1 MSRIL
6 TPSSV
11 LETYAANQLQE
22 QGVAVCLF
30 VDTAGFTPLTST
42 LVAHGAE
49 GAEVLAQVL
58 ADIFTPL
65 LALVYA
71 QGGYVA
77 GFAGDAFKAIFP
89 GLGEESYQRAVTA
102 AWQIRQQ
109 MLTNAVQS
117 TRFGDF
123 RFAVKITMA
132 SGPVE
137 WRIWRAGDNSTGMA
151 QRAALL
157 FGGSALAQALAAD
170 PLAQADEIVM
180 TAAVAAQLSTPDATL
195 EAIADHFR
203 LRAWSITTPSVT
215 LPAPHPS
222 PLTDHFFP
230 SELLLRQTQGEFR
243 QVVTVFINLQ
253 MLPSGET
260 AKHFAATLFRLL
272 AQYGG
277 YLCRIGQIGDRD
289 PGGTLLLFWGAPTS
303 HENDVTR
310 ALHFALALQAAAPTP
325 IRIGVTTAL
334 AYAGF
339 VGSPLREEYTCYGA
353 HVNLAARQMVMA
365 GWGEIWLDEETTR
378 LAGPAFTVTLHSQL
392 RFKGFAEE
400 RPVYRLLRHQP
411 VKAEPFYTGMMVGRA
426 AELTL
431 LQSAL
436 APLAEGKSAG
446 LITVIGEA
454 GMGKSRLVYEL
465 QRQLEGDRVKG
476 WQGDKVNESGNVTLS
491 PLHPVTLSQWFRCQ
505 TDEIL
510 RHPLNPFRYWLRTYF
525 NQSTSA
531 DEAANKQAFTN
542 QLDDLMVVLGAYE
555 ADENLKSK
563 SQNLKF
569 EITRTRSFLAALV
582 DLHWPDSLYAQVEP
596 QLRLE
601 NTWTAL
607 KSLVLAESLRQP
619 VILHLE
625 DAHWLDA
632 DSQSFLTR
640 LLQDVPGY
648 PLAVFVTRRP
658 VEETG
663 RQGDKGTEDRG
674 TEDARLGT
682 EGWGLGAFTGPQ
694 LTIRLNTLTAA
705 EIRALAAGQ
714 LPGAPSSALVNLLLE
729 RAEGNPFFV
738 EQLLRYLQEEAWL
751 AEGPAGWQLRSTE
764 AAPTRL
770 PSGARALLVARLD
783 RLPQPVKEVV
793 QTAAVLGR
801 EFDTQVLS
809 QMLVDDTNL
818 ADKLVTADQA
828 AIWSAISQAR
838 YLFRHALLREA
849 AYEMQLRA
857 QVRRLHQRAGDA
869 IRALFAERL
878 APYYPELAYHY
889 DQAEIVNQAIHW
901 YGLAGEQ
908 AAATYAN
915 RDALH
920 AYSRALQLTPAAE
933 TQTRFQLLVG
943 REEIFHLLGEV
954 EAQREDLDALAA
966 IAGQLGDATRLA
978 QAELRRASHFRL
990 TQDFN
995 AALLATERAAV
1006 LAAQQSDPHLLART
1020 QQHWGRV
1027 LWGMGKYDEGQRHL
1041 EQALQLAQQSH
1052 DQQGEAEALTELGS
1066 IDFCQARY
1074 SAAQQRYTE
1083 ALTRYQTI
1091 GKRQGEIGCLA
1102 MLGTL
1107 ASETAD
1113 YECALTSLQEA
1124 YAVCQLSGYAYGAA
1138 FVLGNLA
1145 TNYIQVGRYASARQ
1159 CLAEALTNCR
1169 KRQDIQSEAVYLDS
1183 LAVAALHEGDYAAV
1197 IRHAGQALAIQQASG
1212 FRRFEAYSLTYL
1224 GDAHRHLST
1233 LSAAV
1238 EAYEQAL
1245 AIRRDLGEEKLTLEI
1260 LAGLAQCKLTQG
1272 DTAEAHRY
1280 VTMILAALTTQGV
1293 DGVEFPVQLYLACY
1307 RVLQAIGEVA
1317 QAAQV
1322 LVAGYELLQGRT
1334 AKLQNE
1340 GLRQSFLQEVPFNR
1354 EINELWCNLRKG
1366 LSPLVKAIPVTPH
1379 NAGKSR

>member
-195 EAIADHFR
+195 EAVADHFR

-222 PLTDHFFP
+222 PLADHFFP

-392 RFKGFAEE
+392 RFKGFAED

-446 LITVIGEA
+446 LITIIGEA
-454 GMGKSRLVYEL
+454 GMGKSRLVHEL

-476 WQGDKVNESGNVTLS
+476 WQGDKVHESGNVTLS
-491 PLHPVTLSQWFRCQ
+491 PLHPVTLAQWFRCQ

-510 RHPLNPFRYWLRTYF
+510 RQPLNLFRYWLRTYF

-563 SQNLKF
+563 SQNLKS

-619 VILHLE
+619 VILHVE

-648 PLAVFVTRRP
+648 PLAVLVTRRP

-663 RQGDKGTEDRG
+663 RQGDRGTEDRG

-818 ADKLVTADQA
+818 ADKLGTADQA

-857 QVRRLHQRAGDA
+857 QVRRLHQRAGAA
-869 IRALFAERL
+869 IQHVYGATLS
-878 APYYPELAYHY
+878 PYYGELAYHY
-889 DQAEIVNQAIHW
+889 DQAEVNEAAVQW
-901 YGLAGEQ
+901 YGAAGEQ
-908 AAATYAN
+908 ALKQYAN
-915 RDALH
+915 ETAARYFRRALELTPVTAAGTRYPLLLGSEAAHDWLGRRQPQQEDLSALEAVTALLNDDAKRSEVLLRKTAFHLSTGRYQEATDYAEQAVAFAVQAGDALAEVR
-920 AYSRALQLTPAAE
+920 AYHRWGRTFWEVGDYQQARHHLTRALQLAHVTKAPIDEAQSLYDMGVIDYYEKAFASALE
-933 TQTRFQLLVG
+933 RAKQAL
-943 REEIFHLLGEV
+943 HLFESIDDKRGKIYCLSLQAIILSDMGYYV
-954 EAQREDLDALAA
+954 EATAQFEAALTLCRQIGLRYSEAY
-966 IAGQLGDATRLA
+966 LLA
-978 QAELRRASHFRL
+978 QSGDNDLNVGALTSAYRRHSHALQLYQEIDNQERRAASLDTLGLVL
-990 TQDFN
+990 TFLNQPAEAQNYYQEALTIHRILQDERGKGYVLTHLGYLYLQQG
-995 AALLATERAAV
+995 AWQQATGV
-1006 LAAQQSDPHLLART
+1006 
-1020 QQHWGRV
+1020 
-1027 LWGMGKYDEGQRHL
+1027 L
-1041 EQALQLAQQSH
+1041 EQAL
-1052 DQQGEAEALTELGS
+1052 ALRRMRPKEGLLV
-1066 IDFCQARY
+1066 D
-1074 SAAQQRYTE
+1074 
-1083 ALTRYQTI
+1083 
-1091 GKRQGEIGCLA
+1091 
-1102 MLGTL
+1102 TL
-1107 ASETAD
+1107 A
-1113 YECALTSLQEA
+1113 A
-1124 YAVCQLSGYAYGAA
+1124 YAWAVWSLDQAAAALPYVDEMLAWLEHYGAA
-1138 FVLGNLA
+1138 GIEFPG
-1145 TNYIQVGRYASARQ
+1145 Q
-1159 CLAEALTNCR
+1159 
-1169 KRQDIQSEAVYLDS
+1169 VYLTCYRILTD
-1183 LAVAALHEGDYAAV
+1183 LAQSHPQYHSRAQ
-1197 IRHAGQALAIQQASG
+1197 QALADGHAFLQERAARIQ
-1212 FRRFEAYSLTYL
+1212 
-1224 GDAHRHLST
+1224 DAT
-1233 LSAAV
+1233 
-1238 EAYEQAL
+1238 
-1245 AIRRDLGEEKLTLEI
+1245 I
-1260 LAGLAQCKLTQG
+1260 
-1272 DTAEAHRY
+1272 
-1280 VTMILAALTTQGV
+1280 
-1293 DGVEFPVQLYLACY
+1293 
-1307 RVLQAIGEVA
+1307 
-1317 QAAQV
+1317 
-1322 LVAGYELLQGRT
+1322 
-1334 AKLQNE
+1334 
-1340 GLRQSFLQEVPFNR
+1340 RQSFLQNIPFHCDLTM
-1354 EINELWCNLRKG
+1354 LWQAHAK
-1366 LSPLVKAIPVTPH
+1366 
-1379 NAGKSR
+1379 